1 METIAPSLVD
11 HGIQTEDSDIRCHVA
26 PGTQNIFVF
35 QTAAAQA
42 FIAKCIASRDDD
54 RSALSFL
61 LPIRHAGQRGVRGVT
76 AQGYAV
82 PWDLI
87 PGIRRL
93 EWRTIDWWTWFSPDQ
108 SPSEKGHHAVSVV
121 QHLLQ
126 DGRFPLWCHPPSEST
141 HPATQIAG
149 TDLDVRGRWRIQ
161 VKCDY
166 NAGPGGTGNV
176 FLQVAECNP
185 LHHV

>member
-1 METIAPSLVD
+1 MRMEPIAPSLLD
-11 HGIQTEDSDIRCHVA
+11 HGIQPEESDIRCHVA
-26 PGTQNIFVF
+26 PGTRNTFVF

-42 FIAKCIASRDDD
+42 LSAKCEDD
-54 RSALSFL
+54 RAALSFL
-61 LPIRHAGQRGVRGVT
+61 RSSASQPGVTGVT

-108 SPSEKGHHAVSVV
+108 STSEKGHHAVSVV

-126 DGRFPLWCHPPSEST
+126 DGRFPLWCHPPSAST
-141 HPATQIAG
+141 HAATQTAG
-149 TDLDVRGRWRIQ
+149 TDLVLRGRWRIN
-161 VKCDY
+161 VKC
-166 NAGPGGTGNV
+166 V
-176 FLQVAECNP
+176 
-185 LHHV
+185 

>member
-1 METIAPSLVD
+1 MRMETIAPSLLD
-11 HGIQTEDSDIRCHVA
+11 HGIQTEESDIRCHVA
-26 PGTQNIFVF
+26 PGTRNIFVF

-42 FIAKCIASRDDD
+42 LIAKCEDD

-61 LPIRHAGQRGVRGVT
+61 RSSASQPGVTGVT

-108 SPSEKGHHAVSVV
+108 STSEKGHHAVSVV

-141 HPATQIAG
+141 HAATQIAG
-149 TDLDVRGRWRIQ
+149 TDLDLRGRWRIQ

-176 FLQVAECNP
+176 FLQGAECNP
-185 LHHV
+185 LHHI